1 MNRSQNT
8 LWYVRAHT
16 RVHISYCLI
25 LNEDVCYVLNIL
37 TEDTLLQ
44 KYLYKYPQEEIWHI
58 QYNPIAI

>member
-1 MNRSQNT
+1 MNCSQNT

-25 LNEDVCYVLNIL
+25 LKEDVCSVLNIL

-44 KYLYKYPQEEIWHI
+44 KYLYKYPQEEI
-58 QYNPIAI
+58 